1 MTTWYQVLELIPP
14 VSMAELKVA
23 YRKAAALH
31 HPDRGGSHQMMVVVN
46 DAYEQAKWEVLR
58 ATGKP
63 NRHQRTSPKP
73 KPNDPLATWT
83 EIIQKLIRRQEQRG
97 YKKAWV
103 AFKLLDSEI
112 QPPIEAWFYLADRLN
127 YMDGWAWYKFTAWK
141 PQSEREGIQ

>member
-1 MTTWYQVLELIPP
+1 MTTCYQVLELIPP

-31 HPDRGGSHQMMVVVN
+31 HPDRGGSHKMMVVVN

-58 ATGKP
+58 ATDKP

-83 EIIQKLIRRQEQRG
+83 EVIDELIRRQKQRG

-103 AFKLLDSEI
+103 TFKLLSSRTQIPLD
-112 QPPIEAWFYLADRLN
+112 AWIYLADKFN
-127 YMDGWAWYKFTAWK
+127 YMEKWAGYKFAEWK
-141 PQSEREGIQ
+141 PPSEREDLN